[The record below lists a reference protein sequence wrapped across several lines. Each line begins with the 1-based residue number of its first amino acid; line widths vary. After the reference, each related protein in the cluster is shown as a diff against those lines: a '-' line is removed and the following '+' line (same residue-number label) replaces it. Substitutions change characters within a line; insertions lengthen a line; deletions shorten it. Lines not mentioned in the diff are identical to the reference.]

1 MNDNTETEFLSKL
14 PGKLKKHYF
23 NNCQSKSPIKA
34 FTEALEASGVY
45 IIPVK
50 DTQYSITNTKNE
62 SFAIYFTHS
71 SPNGELTEIGSIF
84 FENLGNHQ
92 KQAPRIRFTGQ
103 AKSMIDFAGKK
114 RSSPTIRPITDPTEK
129 AAVGFLHRLA
139 MLKASIDSDYRDYR
153 IKLLLNALLNDPK
166 SHTVASFD
174 PDKLKGGR
182 SYAGTI
188 ALSCLLLICLI
199 AVGMGITGVSMFDP
213 FSHDTS
219 LGRFGVMGIFLG
231 SIGSMC
237 CSMLILTF
245 SWPRYDDALTI
256 HEFLEQAE
264 GLSDKAVDS
273 IKSKFTF
280 NAELNDV
287 TTFGDDTASNPFPN
301 PFPNSF
307 QSPLVS
313 QGVQASSSLE
323 SSGKGEISDPSSRYE
338 ETLNLSVK

>member
-1 MNDNTETEFLSKL
+1 MKDNIETEFLNKL
-14 PGKLKKHYF
+14 PAELKKHYF
-23 NNCQSKSPIKA
+23 SKKNKGKSSDA
-34 FTEALEASGVY
+34 FIAALNAAGVF
-45 IIPVK
+45 IISAK
-50 DTQYSITNTKNE
+50 DAQYSITNMENE

-92 KQAPRIRFTGQ
+92 TQAPRIRFTGQ

-139 MLKASIDSDYRDYR
+139 MLKASINSDYRIER
-153 IKLLLNALLNDPK
+153 LLNALLNDPK

-264 GLSDKAVDS
+264 GLSNKAVDS

-280 NAELNDV
+280 NAELEDL
-287 TTFGDDTASNPFPN
+287 TTFGGDADSNSYQPPVVSQDVKN
-301 PFPNSF
+301 QNLPLNEEVLEPNSGYEKIKEERNDGF
-307 QSPLVS
+307 GSP
-313 QGVQASSSLE
+313 
-323 SSGKGEISDPSSRYE
+323 Y
-338 ETLNLSVK
+338 